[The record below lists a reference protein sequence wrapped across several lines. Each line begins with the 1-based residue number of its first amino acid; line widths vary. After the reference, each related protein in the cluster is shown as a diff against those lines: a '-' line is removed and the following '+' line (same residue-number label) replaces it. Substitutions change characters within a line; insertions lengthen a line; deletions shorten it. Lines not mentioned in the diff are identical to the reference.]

1 MSEKSAVC
9 GHFLLFCVCSKLEGI
24 TYFLCIFSDYMD
36 LLKSYWYDIIVLW
49 IARGAR
55 AALCLW
61 LKEKITGGI
70 YMRGVMRSRNIA
82 FVLYPEDKTHEMALN
97 ILRQSPLQWCAIL
110 HDKDYE
116 NGNLK
121 KAHWHGLIRFSNAQT
136 LAGVASRL
144 GVAVNYLQSCSDAV
158 SYCQYL
164 CHCGDLDKFQY
175 PDTDI
180 FGPFSDSARSYVLQ
194 ARNCQQIVRI
204 SESEAF
210 GEILQFI
217 SDFDGLL
224 EFKTLCAWAVSVNL
238 WGYFR
243 QNFSIV
249 RELVREHNA
258 EFERSLHR
266 TLGGESSCDGFKAYV
281 IGCGDG
287 ARSYKRK
294 HLSEVMK
301 TL

>member
-1 MSEKSAVC
+1 MDSA
-9 GHFLLFCVCSKLEGI
+9 GG
-24 TYFLCIFSDYMD
+24 
-36 LLKSYWYDIIVLW
+36 
-49 IARGAR
+49 ARGFMPVVERKKTA
-55 AALCLW
+55 
-61 LKEKITGGI
+61 GGI

-82 FVLYPEDKTHEMALN
+82 FVLYPEDKTHEMAFN

-224 EFKTLCAWAVSVNL
+224 EFKTLCAWAVYVNL

-258 EFERSLHR
+258 VFERSSYR
-266 TLGGESSCDGFKAYV
+266 PMGGESSCDGFKAYSAGPAYGV
-281 IGCGDG
+281 
-287 ARSYKRK
+287 RSNKLNL
-294 HLSEVMK
+294 LSEVEK
-301 TL
+301 VV